1 MRIKIISQF
10 ILTLLFL
17 FLWLTAVCLI
27 FEIYLRV
34 KGEFTAKQF
43 LIGESGWNRDVEKY
57 KSTDL
62 VPSSDAGLGWEL
74 KPKKDLLNAYGRFKK
89 GRHPKPKGVLR
100 IIAIGDSITQQG
112 FYERF
117 LDDRLNSMNLGCR
130 FEVWNCGTSGYN
142 LGNYY
147 YYLKRK
153 ALNFNPDLIIL
164 GFCLNDF
171 SANNLTLF
179 NEGKYYDFH
188 DPFAVIDFPFSQY
201 LFLHS
206 NLYRFV
212 LFRLEKAK
220 LRRTDIDAILNR
232 QLDSMIDI
240 CSKRKIK
247 IIALI
252 WPYLKD
258 VYNDADT
265 GEYRRVKT
273 ALENKRIP
281 FIDLHDVLTDRS
293 DLTLRLNSYD
303 YIHPSE
309 KTFGIMVDKGI
320 CPFVTS
326 YLKNSGLLHKR

>member
-1 MRIKIISQF
+1 MKIIKPF
-10 ILTLLFL
+10 ILILLVL
-17 FLWLTAVCLI
+17 SLCSVIICLA
-27 FEIYLRV
+27 FEIYLRA
-34 KGEFTAKQF
+34 KGEFTTKQF
-43 LIGESGWNRDVEKY
+43 LVGESGWNRDVEKY

-89 GRHPKPKGVLR
+89 GRHTKPKGVLR

-117 LDDRLNSMNLGCR
+117 LEDRLNSMNLGYR
-130 FEVWNCGTSGYN
+130 FEIWNCGTSSYN
-142 LGNYY
+142 IGNYY
-147 YYLKRK
+147 HYLKKK

-171 SANNLTLF
+171 SDTNITLF
-179 NEGKYYDFH
+179 TGGKYYEFH
-188 DPFAVIDFPFSQY
+188 NPFEVIGFPFSQY

-206 NLYRFV
+206 NLYRYV
-212 LFRLEKAK
+212 LFRLEKAELIK
-220 LRRTDIDAILNR
+220 TDVYTIAKR
-232 QLDSMIDI
+232 KLDSIIDI
-240 CSKRKIK
+240 CSKKKIK

-320 CPFVTS
+320 CPFVAS